1 MNHILDNAGLL
12 PVRVSDG
19 AGIYKLD
26 KPGLSNDYYLVSTS
40 GTRRLMAFPEV
51 VGYDSYL
58 AMVPSTLAALQYLA
72 EEGLSGEQSILTI
85 LRGGLNYPLEECCY
99 NCGLKVGNMSFI
111 SCERIIEDGV
121 ILGLDTKY
129 EKLHLQKGT
138 QLMIGDILASGDTIR
153 LCLRHVIDVFR
164 DNGCDIS
171 RITFFTVGGTMAME
185 IFEEMTPWI
194 RSFWPDFKGFDCV
207 FYEGIF
213 TVYTDKGSTGVNI
226 PMIDFG
232 WKDGVITPEFR
243 AYAETLPY
251 AVFEKCIIYD
261 GGARRYEIP
270 NHIEEVCGYWKELLD
285 VAPEAD
291 LRRFI
296 EEKTGRSFGISFEEW
311 LKATHYGRTSGDS
324 GISYTYGGLFGMRAL
339 YDSENAFMEAS
350 LKRSL
355 VEMAS
360 SRLNEFK
367 SNMQQ
372 YE

>member
-1 MNHILDNAGLL
+1 MSNILSDSCLL
-12 PVRVSDG
+12 PVS
-19 AGIYKLD
+19 
-26 KPGLSNDYYLVSTS
+26 VSTDAS
-40 GTRRLMAFPEV
+40 IYRLDRKALVNNYYIVSTAGTRRLMAFPEV

-58 AMVPSTLAALQYLA
+58 SMVESTQAAMKQLISQGL
-72 EEGLSGEQSILTI
+72 EGEMSILTI
-85 LRGGLNYPLEECCY
+85 LRGGLNYPLEECCHR
-99 NCGLKVGNMSFI
+99 CGLKVGNMSFI
-111 SCERIIEDGV
+111 SCERIIQDGR

-153 LCLRHVIDVFR
+153 LCLRQVIETFR

-171 RITFFTVGGTMAME
+171 RILFFTVGGTRAIE

-213 TVYTDKGSTGVNI
+213 TVYTDKGCTGVNI

-232 WKDGVITPEFR
+232 WKEGLVSPEFR
-243 AYAETLPY
+243 SYAQTLPY

-270 NHIEEVCGYWKELLD
+270 EHIEEVCGYWEDLL
-285 VAPEAD
+285 AAAEKAD
-291 LRRFI
+291 FKKFI
-296 EEKTGRSFGISFEEW
+296 EEKTGRSFGMDFEQW
-311 LKATHYGRTSGDS
+311 LEVTHYG
-324 GISYTYGGLFGMRAL
+324 GLSGMRAL
-339 YDSENAFMEAS
+339 YDSENAFLEAS

-355 VEMAS
+355 VEIAS
-360 SRLNEFK
+360 TRLSEFK